1 MKAAAIAGLGF
12 RVHSGWAAVVALAGS
27 AKSPTVVLRK
37 TVVIADPAISGS
49 KQPYHAAQKLA
60 LKQAETLVRR
70 CTASTRALARRA
82 VRGIVAEL
90 RGKGLQPGGACVLLS
105 AGGQAGPLAA
115 ILASHPRIHTAEGE
129 FFREALRRACRRC
142 RVKVTGVKE
151 REILAQAAAALRLQ
165 AKTLRR
171 RAGQMGRDLGPP
183 WRQDEKLA
191 ALAGWLMLA
200 GPKASKLQRSKASR
214 KAGKPLKP

>member
-12 RVHSGWAAVVALAGS
+12 RVHSGWAAAVAVAGPVK
-27 AKSPTVVLRK
+27 APQVVLRK
-37 TVVIADPAISGS
+37 TVSIADPAIPGS
-49 KQPYHAAQKLA
+49 KQPYHAA
-60 LKQAETLVRR
+60 ETLDLKKAEMLIRR

-105 AGGQAGPLAA
+105 SGRKLGPLAA
-115 ILASHPRIHTAEGE
+115 ILASHAMIHTAEGE
-129 FFREALRRACRRC
+129 FFREALRRGCRRC
-142 RVKVTGVKE
+142 RVRATGVKE
-151 REILAQAAAALRLQ
+151 REIVAYAAAALRLQ

-171 RAGQMGRDLGPP
+171 RASQMGHTLGPP

-191 ALAGWLMLA
+191 ALAAWLMLA
-200 GPKASKLQRSKASR
+200 PAARRKRSRAKA
-214 KAGKPLKP
+214 